1 MRAVRPDVQKPAP
14 KGPGLSRLH
23 YRWQRGWAQRL
34 RKIATLYLPMLV
46 LALIVW
52 RVAAEDRWRDQ
63 VQAHVTGMV
72 DRMLASP
79 ELAVRRVEV
88 SGAGITTRNQIAGAL
103 SDLVGTSSMRL
114 DVKTLR
120 REIEAV
126 GRVKHADV
134 QLGPGGVLRVAL
146 TERLPA
152 ILWRD
157 GDGVLQV
164 LDREGEAIAQ
174 AGPRAQHP
182 ELVVLLGDGAPDHVA
197 EALDILRAAPALKP
211 RLRALIRVGQRRWNV
226 ALDRGQKIL
235 LPEEY
240 PARALARVMGLHF
253 GEDELLDRD
262 LSVIDMRIADRPVL
276 RMKERAV
283 ETRRLR
289 QHAAKAEGE
298 DT

>member
-1 MRAVRPDVQKPAP
+1 MRAVRPDTQKAAP

-34 RKIATLYLPMLV
+34 RKFATLYLPILI

-52 RVAAEDRWRDQ
+52 RVAAEESWRHQ
-63 VQAHVTGMV
+63 LHAHVTGMV
-72 DRMLASP
+72 DQMLASP

-103 SDLVGTSSMRL
+103 SELVGTSSMRL

-120 REIEAV
+120 DEIEAV

-157 GDGVLQV
+157 GEGDLHV
-164 LDREGEAIAQ
+164 LDREGVSIAP

-182 ELVVLLGDGAPDHVA
+182 ELVVLLGTDAPTHVA
-197 EALDILRAAPALKP
+197 EALEILRTAPTLKP
-211 RLRALIRVGQRRWNV
+211 RLRALIRVGNRRWDV
-226 ALDRGQKIL
+226 VLDRDQKIL

-283 ETRRLR
+283 ETRRLQQR
-289 QHAAKAEGE
+289 AAEVKGE
-298 DT
+298 ET